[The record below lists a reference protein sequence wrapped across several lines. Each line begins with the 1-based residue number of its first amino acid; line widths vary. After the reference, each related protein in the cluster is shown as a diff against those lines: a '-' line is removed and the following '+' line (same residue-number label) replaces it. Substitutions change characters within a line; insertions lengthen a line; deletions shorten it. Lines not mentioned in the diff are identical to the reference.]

1 LARKDRPLAI
11 NPQFL
16 TILRVIVITII
27 RDYVIGLFQLGATM
41 APYLL
46 LGFLL
51 AGFAHAWFPKNWI
64 RKHLGGNG
72 WFESIKASLF
82 GIPLPVCSCGVIPL
96 AKELKKRGAGN
107 AGVTAFLIS
116 TPQTGVDSITATAGL
131 MGWPFAV
138 IRVLVAFASGV
149 MAGGIVSL
157 FERGSSRVLPAVT
170 SENEHTAQSRSLG
183 SILYYGLVE
192 LPGELRQSLLLGLAI
207 AAMIATWLPG
217 LSSLTADSPQ
227 WVAYLGV
234 LLLSVPL
241 YVCSTGSIP
250 IAFALITAGFS
261 PGTALIF
268 LVAGPSTSMITLT
281 TMTRIVGWRNT
292 VVYLATLAI
301 LGVSAAAL
309 LDQTNLSTNM
319 QEALCHSHEQ
329 SNHWFEWFC
338 LTILLLALLFEPLRS
353 LMKNPG
359 NRMVPSASSNTTW
372 VMQVEGMGCKKCVA
386 KVTHLLETIPGI
398 QQVSVDLDSST
409 VTFSASAP
417 NREGIS
423 TLLASEDYQVKSF
436 NKTSE

>member
-1 LARKDRPLAI
+1 
-11 NPQFL
+11 
-16 TILRVIVITII
+16 VIVTTII
-27 RDYVIGLFQLGATM
+27 RDYFIGLLQLGATM

-72 WFESIKASLF
+72 WVESIKASLF

-131 MGWPFAV
+131 MGAPFAV
-138 IRVLVAFASGV
+138 IRVLVAFTSGV
-149 MAGGIVSL
+149 VAGGIVSL
-157 FERGSSRVLPAVT
+157 FERATTRVLPDV
-170 SENEHTAQSRSLG
+170 TAQDQHSAQPRSLG

-192 LPGELRQSLLLGLAI
+192 LPGELRRSLILGLAI
-207 AAMIATWLPG
+207 AAIIAAWLPG
-217 LSSLTADSPQ
+217 LSSLTADSPR
-227 WVAYLGV
+227 WIAYMGV

-268 LVAGPSTSMITLT
+268 LVAGPSTSMVTLT

-292 VVYLATLAI
+292 AVYLATLAVI
-301 LGVSAAAL
+301 GVSAAMI
-309 LDQTNLSTNM
+309 LDQTNLSTSM

-329 SNHWFEWFC
+329 SNHWFEWIC
-338 LTILLLALLFEPLRS
+338 LAILLSALFFEPLRS
-353 LMKNPG
+353 LMNKQDKPQE
-359 NRMVPSASSNTTW
+359 PSAIADSTW
-372 VMQVEGMGCKKCVA
+372 TMQVDGMGCKKCIA
-386 KVTHLLETIPGI
+386 KVTRLLES
-398 QQVSVDLDSST
+398 VSGVQNITVDLASST
-409 VTFSASAP
+409 VTFSAISAD
-417 NREGIS
+417 REKI
-423 TLLASEDYQVKSF
+423 TNTLASEEYLVKSF
-436 NKTSE
+436 TKASI